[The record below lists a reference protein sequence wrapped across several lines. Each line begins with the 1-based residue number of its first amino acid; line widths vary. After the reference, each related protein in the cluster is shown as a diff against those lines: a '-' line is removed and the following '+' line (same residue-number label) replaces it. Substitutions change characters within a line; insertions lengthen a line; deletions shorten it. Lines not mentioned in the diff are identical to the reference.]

1 MNEQDKQRLREL
13 SGELVRIRTSLDELN
28 VQRGVL
34 LFNKEEI
41 EKSMILIIEKPE
53 FNAVNQLSV
62 GDKTIKVIRQ
72 HNKPWSLSKSRFR
85 NLVYDFARIN
95 HIDQQVAQNLVQHVY
110 TSVEEVLKSNEMK
123 LELR

>member
-1 MNEQDKQRLREL
+1 MNDQDKQRLRDL
-13 SGELVRIRTSLDELN
+13 STELVRIRTSLDDLN
-28 VQRGVL
+28 VQRNVL
-34 LFNKEEI
+34 LSNKEEI

-72 HNKPWSLSKSRFR
+72 HNKPWTLSKGRVR
-85 NLVYDFARIN
+85 TLVYDFARIN
-95 HIDQQVAQNLVQHVY
+95 HIDHQVAQNLVQHIY
-110 TSVEEVLKSNEMK
+110 TEVEEVLKSNEMK